1 MATDFSFDD
10 KGNVRPKAE
19 EAAAPQKSNPPLTMS
34 EVKGQLKP
42 NTLNRMQQTLGNQAV
57 QRLIAQRSGGEG
69 ASELDD
75 ETSSAINNRRGQGGQ
90 LDEGMAAKAG
100 AAMGQDFSN
109 VNVHTDSQADNLSRA
124 VNAKA
129 FTVGNDVFFKQGE
142 YSPSTASGQHL
153 IAHELTHVVQQGA
166 STPNVQGKMTV
177 NDPNDAFEK
186 EADSVADSVMK
197 MDEDEMVQG
206 KADVQRDAMEEDE
219 MVQGKA
225 DVQRQEEDELLQ
237 GKQEVQRQEE
247 DELLQG
253 KQEVQRQEEDE
264 LLQGKA
270 DVQRD
275 AMEED
280 EMVQGKADIQRHEE
294 HDL

>member
-10 KGNVRPKAE
+10 KGNVRPKAQ
-19 EAAAPQKSNPPLTMS
+19 EADAPQKSDPPLTMS

-75 ETSSAINNRRGQGGQ
+75 ETSSAINSRRGQGGQ
-90 LDEGMAAKAG
+90 LDEGIAAKAG
-100 AAMGQDFSN
+100 TAMGQDFSG

-142 YSPSTASGQHL
+142 YSPNTQSGQHL

-166 STPNVQGKMTV
+166 STPNVQGKMSV

-186 EADSVADSVMK
+186 EADAVADSVMK
-197 MDEDEMVQG
+197 MEEEEVAQG
-206 KADVQRDAMEEDE
+206 KQ
-219 MVQGKA
+219 
-225 DVQRQEEDELLQ
+225 DVQRQEEEELAMPKLD
-237 GKQEVQRQEE
+237 VQRQEE
-247 DELLQG
+247 EELAQG
-253 KQEVQRQEEDE
+253 KQDVQRQEEEE

-270 DVQRD
+270 DIQRQEEEELLQGKQDVQRQ
-275 AMEED
+275 EE
-280 EMVQGKADIQRHEE
+280 EELLQGKADIQRHEE
-294 HDL
+294 HEL